1 MTLKTPGVDIIESQD
16 WGPLG
21 GYTREYR
28 GYYSHEPL
36 VTVSPLGCPAWAP
49 PPQRGSLA
57 RGGVLGGPASLEGGV
72 PKHHEP
78 LPGVLPQAPP
88 LSQVYRHKHRGE
100 VRGKMPPCRR
110 FFRTFLGEL
119 LLPCSTRR
127 MILPQDYSSKCD
139 VELDRRPD
147 FHQNSG
153 GKPSTNRET
162 LPSVEKRATTHLP
175 RKSKKQQG
183 NQTIT
188 KGQAFYCHNSPPPGS
203 VGPTGSPRAGSRG
216 FRITLD
222 LRSAPTPSSPSQPS
236 RPPPPPYRAPPIP
249 SPPLF

>member
-100 VRGKMPPCRR
+100 VRGKMPPFRR

-127 MILPQDYSSKCD
+127 MILPRDYSSKCD

-188 KGQAFYCHNSPPPGS
+188 KGQAFYCHNSPHR
-203 VGPTGSPRAGSRG
+203 GP
-216 FRITLD
+216 
-222 LRSAPTPSSPSQPS
+222 
-236 RPPPPPYRAPPIP
+236 
-249 SPPLF
+249 